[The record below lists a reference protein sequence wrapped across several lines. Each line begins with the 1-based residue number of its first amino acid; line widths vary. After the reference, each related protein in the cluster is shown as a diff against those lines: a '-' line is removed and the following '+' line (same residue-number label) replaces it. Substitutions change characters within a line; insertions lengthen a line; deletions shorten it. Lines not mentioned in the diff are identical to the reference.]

1 MLREFVGSQLTANV
15 GADPLAGNAP
25 SDGTK
30 STWEGG
36 MRARRSAEVKPIWL
50 GSEERPLFGMFHV
63 PESGFARAGVV
74 VCPPFGRDYLHA
86 HYTLRCLGDELTARG
101 VCTLRFD
108 YDGTGDSAGTGNEP
122 QRVRSWLDS
131 ITAAVAT
138 MRASGVGSVF
148 VVGMGLGATLA
159 ALVGD
164 DDGNIDGLVLWD
176 PEPSGKAYVSRQRAL
191 SALSSNVPTMTTDG
205 SVDLPGIMFDALT
218 VADLRKLDL
227 SNLSESQTPMLV
239 LVRPDRD
246 ANRLQTRLRGDL
258 VEWGEAIGH
267 ARLIDDVSDMAV
279 AREAV
284 DRIVKWVGTHAQHE
298 PQLISVPGW
307 TGPTSIPGPSGRSS
321 LVETPV
327 WVGDTGLFG
336 IMAESPGRNAGPTA
350 IFLSVA
356 NGHRIGP
363 ARTWVDLART
373 WAETGLR
380 SIRIDLSGLGDSPL
394 RHREQQE
401 FDWCAPEAFDD
412 VEEVARWCSP
422 SDPSDV
428 ILVGLCASGYQ
439 AIDSA
444 FHLRPRGVVAIQP
457 TFSFLPPEIREGRS
471 VDPRRRVVMGSSRFQ
486 ERFRTDTPL
495 ARVRRTF
502 PELAWR
508 AKVRRTPS
516 RQRSAAWL
524 QELDA
529 VGSDVL
535 IVSGEESFRPIRYG
549 ASPRLLSQLEGRG
562 RLRLVCL
569 PELEHG
575 LLIARQRLQVQDLVT
590 EHVRVRFG
598 CKEPEAVTAKGG
610 ALEHSQAVVWMRR
623 PALIGPEPAGA
634 IGPLQG
640 DVAASEGMTLH

>member
-1 MLREFVGSQLTANV
+1 
-15 GADPLAGNAP
+15 
-25 SDGTK
+25 
-30 STWEGG
+30 
-36 MRARRSAEVKPIWL
+36 MRARRSTEVKPIWF

-86 HYTLRCLGDELTARG
+86 HYTLRCLGDEMTAHG

-122 QRVRSWLDS
+122 ERVRSWLDS

-159 ALVGD
+159 ALVCEA
-164 DDGNIDGLVLWD
+164 DGNIDGLVLWD
-176 PEPSGKAYVSRQRAL
+176 PEPSGKAYLSRQRAL
-191 SALSSNVPTMTTDG
+191 GALSFNVPTMTTDG
-205 SVDLPGIMFDALT
+205 SIDAPGILFDAVT
-218 VADLRKLDL
+218 AADLRKLDL
-227 SNLSESQTPMLV
+227 SNLRESQTRMLV

-246 ANRLQTRLRGDL
+246 ATRLQNRLRGDL

-267 ARLIDDVSDMAV
+267 SRLIDDVSNIAV
-279 AREAV
+279 PREAV
-284 DRIVKWVGTHAQHE
+284 DRIVEWVGTHAQHE
-298 PQLISVPGW
+298 PQPISVPGW
-307 TGPTSIPGPSGRSS
+307 TGPMSIPGPSGRSS
-321 LVETPV
+321 MVETPV

-336 IMAESPGRNAGPTA
+336 IVAESPVRNAGPTV

-356 NGHRIGP
+356 DGHRVGP
-363 ARTWVDLART
+363 GRTWVDLART

-380 SIRIDLSGLGDSPL
+380 SIRIDFSGLGDSPL
-394 RHREQQE
+394 RHKEQRDFE
-401 FDWCAPEAFDD
+401 WGAPEAFDD

-444 FHLRPRGVVAIQP
+444 FHLTPRGVIAINP
-457 TFSFLPPEIREGRS
+457 NISFMPPEVRDGRS
-471 VDPRRRVVMGSSRFQ
+471 VDPRRRIVMGSSRLQ
-486 ERFRTDTPL
+486 ERFRSDSPL

-502 PELAWR
+502 PGLAWR
-508 AKVRRTPS
+508 AKVWRTAS
-516 RQRSAAWL
+516 QQRSAAWL
-524 QELDA
+524 PELDE

-549 ASPRLLSQLEGRG
+549 ASPRLINRLERRG
-562 RLRLVCL
+562 RLRLAYL
-569 PELEHG
+569 SELEHG
-575 LLIARQRLQVQDLVT
+575 LLIARQRLEVQNLVT
-590 EHVRVRFG
+590 EHVRMRFG
-598 CKEPEAVTAKGG
+598 CKEPEAVTG
-610 ALEHSQAVVWMRR
+610 QA
-623 PALIGPEPAGA
+623 
-634 IGPLQG
+634 
-640 DVAASEGMTLH
+640 

>member
-1 MLREFVGSQLTANV
+1 VLRE
-15 GADPLAGNAP
+15 

-30 STWEGG
+30 STSEGNEG
-36 MRARRSAEVKPIWL
+36 MRGRRSEEVKPIWF
-50 GSEERPLFGMFHV
+50 GSEDRPLFGMCHV
-63 PESGFARAGVV
+63 PASGFARAGVV

-86 HYTLRCLGDELTARG
+86 HYTLRCLGDELAARG
-101 VCTLRFD
+101 MGTLRLD

-131 ITAAVAT
+131 ISAAVAT
-138 MRASGVGSVF
+138 MRASGVRSIF
-148 VVGMGLGATLA
+148 LVGMGLGATLG

-164 DDGNIDGLVLWD
+164 EDGNIDGLVLWD

-191 SALSSNVPTMTTDG
+191 SALSSTVSTMTTDG
-205 SVDLPGIMFDALT
+205 SVDLPGILLDAVT
-218 VADLRKLDL
+218 AADLRTLDL
-227 SNLSESQTPMLV
+227 SNLHDSHTPMLV

-258 VEWGEAIGH
+258 MEWGEAVGH
-267 ARLIDDVSDMAV
+267 ARLIDDVADNAV

-284 DRIVKWVGTHAQHE
+284 DRIVTWVDTHAPHE
-298 PQLISVPGW
+298 SQPMTIPGR
-307 TGPTSIPGPSGRSS
+307 TGPTSTPGPSGRAGV
-321 LVETPV
+321 VETPV

-336 IMAESPGRNAGPTA
+336 IMAESPVRNAGPTA

-356 NGHRIGP
+356 SGHRIGP
-363 ARTWVDLART
+363 ARTWVDLARR

-380 SIRIDLSGLGDSPL
+380 SIRVDFSGLGDSPL
-394 RHREQQE
+394 RHPEQQE
-401 FDWCAPEAFDD
+401 FDWCSPEAFDD

-457 TFSFLPPEIREGRS
+457 TVSFLPPEIREGRA
-471 VDPRRRVVMGSSRFQ
+471 VDPRRRVVMGSSPFQ
-486 ERFRTDTPL
+486 ERFRTDTAL
-495 ARVRRTF
+495 SRVRRTF
-502 PELAWR
+502 PDVAWR
-508 AKVRRTPS
+508 AKVWRTPAQ
-516 RQRSAAWL
+516 QRSAAWL

-535 IVSGEESFRPIRYG
+535 IVTGEESFRPIRYG
-549 ASPRLLSQLEGRG
+549 ASPRLLNQLEGRG
-562 RLRLVCL
+562 RLRLAYL

-590 EHVRVRFG
+590 EHVQERFG
-598 CKEPEAVTAKGG
+598 CDEPEADSAKRGPFEHAEAEARVRGTEVASNG
-610 ALEHSQAVVWMRR
+610 ALSRSIPGLEERMAR
-623 PALIGPEPAGA
+623 
-634 IGPLQG
+634 
-640 DVAASEGMTLH
+640 

>member
-1 MLREFVGSQLTANV
+1 MRYLGETRAPDLTKVLAESVDSQLRVNI
-15 GADPLAGNAP
+15 GAGPLAGSTP

-30 STWEGG
+30 STSKGE
-36 MRARRSAEVKPIWL
+36 MSARRSTEVKPIWF

-86 HYTLRCLGDELTARG
+86 HYTLRSLGDEMTARD

-122 QRVRSWLDS
+122 QRVRAWLDS

-138 MRASGVGSVF
+138 MRASGVESVF

-159 ALVGD
+159 ALVGEA
-164 DDGNIDGLVLWD
+164 DGNIDGLVLWD
-176 PEPSGKAYVSRQRAL
+176 PEPSGKAYISRQRAL
-191 SALSSNVPTMTTDG
+191 SALSFNVSTTTTDG
-205 SVDLPGIMFDALT
+205 SVDLPGIMLDALT
-218 VADLRKLDL
+218 AADLRKLDL
-227 SNLSESQTPMLV
+227 SNLRESQIPMLV

-246 ANRLQTRLRGDL
+246 ALRLQKRLRGDL

-267 ARLIDDVSDMAV
+267 LRLMDDVPLIAV
-279 AREAV
+279 PREAV
-284 DRIVKWVGTHAQHE
+284 DRIVKWVDTHAQHE

-321 LVETPV
+321 VVETPV

-336 IMAESPGRNAGPTA
+336 IAAESPVHNAGPTV

-356 NGHRIGP
+356 NGHRVGP
-363 ARTWVDLART
+363 ARTWVDLARR

-380 SIRIDLSGLGDSPL
+380 SIRVDLSGLGDSPL
-394 RHREQQE
+394 RHKEQQE
-401 FDWCAPEAFDD
+401 FEWPAPEAFDD

-422 SDPSDV
+422 CDPSDV

-444 FHLRPRGVVAIQP
+444 FHLTPRGVVAINP
-457 TFSFLPPEIREGRS
+457 AISFLPPEVRDGRS
-471 VDPRRRVVMGSSRFQ
+471 LDPRRRVVMGSSRLQ
-486 ERFRTDTPL
+486 ERFRKDSL
-495 ARVRRTF
+495 LVHLRRTF
-502 PELAWR
+502 PGLAWR
-508 AKVRRTPS
+508 AKLWRTPS

-524 QELDA
+524 RELDA

-535 IVSGEESFRPIRYG
+535 IVGGEKSFRPIRLG
-549 ASPRLLSQLEGRG
+549 ASPRLLNQLDGRG
-562 RLRLVCL
+562 RLRLAYL
-569 PELEHG
+569 PELEHA
-575 LLIARQRLQVQDLVT
+575 LLIARQRLEVQDLVT
-590 EHVRVRFG
+590 EHIQQRFG
-598 CKEPEAVTAKGG
+598 CKEPGSS
-610 ALEHSQAVVWMRR
+610 L
-623 PALIGPEPAGA
+623 
-634 IGPLQG
+634 
-640 DVAASEGMTLH
+640 

>member
-1 MLREFVGSQLTANV
+1 MKSFRERTARDPTEVLRESVGSQLSAEG
-15 GADPLAGNAP
+15 GAGPLPGNIP
-25 SDGTK
+25 FDGTK
-30 STWEGG
+30 STSHEG
-36 MRARRSAEVKPIWL
+36 MSARRSTEVTPIWF

-74 VCPPFGRDYLHA
+74 VCPPFGRDLLHA
-86 HYTLRCLGDELTARG
+86 HYTLRCLGDEMTARG
-101 VCTLRFD
+101 VSTLRFD

-138 MRASGVGSVF
+138 MRASGVESVF

-159 ALVGD
+159 AQVVEAD
-164 DDGNIDGLVLWD
+164 ENIDGLVLWD
-176 PEPSGKAYVSRQRAL
+176 PEPSGKAYISRQRAL
-191 SALSSNVPTMTTDG
+191 SAMSFNVPTMTTDG
-205 SVDLPGIMFDALT
+205 SVDVPGIMFDALT
-218 VADLRKLDL
+218 AADLRKLDL
-227 SNLSESQTPMLV
+227 SNLRKSQTRMLV

-246 ANRLQTRLRGDL
+246 ATRLQNRLRGDL

-267 ARLIDDVSDMAV
+267 SRLIDDGSEMAV
-279 AREAV
+279 PREAV
-284 DRIVKWVGTHAQHE
+284 DRIVKWVDTHAQHE

-307 TGPTSIPGPSGRSS
+307 TGPMSIPGPSGRSS
-321 LVETPV
+321 VVETPV

-336 IMAESPGRNAGPTA
+336 IVAESTVRNAGPTA

-356 NGHRIGP
+356 NGHRVGP
-363 ARTWVDLART
+363 ARTWVDLARR

-380 SIRIDLSGLGDSPL
+380 SIRIDFSGLGDSPL
-394 RHREQQE
+394 RHKEQRE

-444 FHLRPRGVVAIQP
+444 FHLTPRGVVAINP
-457 TFSFLPPEIREGRS
+457 TVAFLPPEVRDGRS
-471 VDPRRRVVMGSSRFQ
+471 VDPRRRVVMGSSPLQ
-486 ERFRTDTPL
+486 ERFRSDSPL
-495 ARVRRTF
+495 VRVRRTF
-502 PELAWR
+502 PRLAWR
-508 AKVRRTPS
+508 AKTWRTPS

-549 ASPRLLSQLEGRG
+549 ASPRLLNQLEGRG
-562 RLRLVCL
+562 RLRLAYL

-575 LLIARQRLQVQDLVT
+575 LLIGRQRLEVQDLVT
-590 EHVRVRFG
+590 EHVRMRFG
-598 CKEPEAVTAKGG
+598 CKEPEAVTEKEG
-610 ALEHSQAVVWMRR
+610 AL
-623 PALIGPEPAGA
+623 
-634 IGPLQG
+634 
-640 DVAASEGMTLH
+640 